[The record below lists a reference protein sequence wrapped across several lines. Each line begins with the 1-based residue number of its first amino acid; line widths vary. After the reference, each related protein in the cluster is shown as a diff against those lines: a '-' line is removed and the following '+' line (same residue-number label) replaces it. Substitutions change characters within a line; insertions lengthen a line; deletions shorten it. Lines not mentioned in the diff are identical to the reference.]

1 MEFEYPLVPDLD
13 AYLERIGYKG
23 SRELTRE
30 NLNELVHCHQMTV
43 PFESLDCSIYH
54 KPISLEIPHI
64 YEKVVTNRRGGYC
77 FELNGLF
84 VSLLRTFGFDAVS
97 VYCRLMGGRSVMGPC
112 MHRGCWIKLDGKEYF
127 ADVGFGGA
135 MAPFAVELSSEPQ
148 TFYGETYWIEEGQL
162 GWKNLMR
169 KRHNGLGDGGVADDA
184 VAPVL
189 YFAPMAFPGMDFNA
203 LNAQTSA
210 PTSGFSSRIWVTMR
224 TPNGYTA
231 IMGNKLTV
239 VENRVKTE
247 VELTEEEI
255 PGKIWELY
263 GVKECEYTV

>member
-13 AYLERIGYKG
+13 AYLERIGYHGDRK
-23 SRELTRE
+23 LTRE
-30 NLNELVHCHQMTV
+30 NLNELVHCHQLTV
-43 PFESLDCSIYH
+43 PFESLDCSVYH
-54 KPISLEIPHI
+54 KPISLEIPHL
-64 YEKVVTNRRGGYC
+64 YEKVVTHRRGGYC
-77 FELNGLF
+77 FELNGIF
-84 VSLLRTFGFDAVS
+84 VSLLRSFGFDAVS
-97 VYCRLMGGRSVMGPC
+97 VYCRLMGGRPVMGPC

-135 MAPFAVELSSEPQ
+135 MAPFAVELSPEKQ

-169 KRHNGLGDGGVADDA
+169 QRHNGLGDGGIADDA

-203 LNAQTSA
+203 LNAQTSGPNGTFTRFVWA
-210 PTSGFSSRIWVTMR
+210 TMR

-247 VELTEEEI
+247 TELTPEEVTA
-255 PGKIWELY
+255 KLLELY
-263 GVKECEYTV
+263 NIREVEYSC